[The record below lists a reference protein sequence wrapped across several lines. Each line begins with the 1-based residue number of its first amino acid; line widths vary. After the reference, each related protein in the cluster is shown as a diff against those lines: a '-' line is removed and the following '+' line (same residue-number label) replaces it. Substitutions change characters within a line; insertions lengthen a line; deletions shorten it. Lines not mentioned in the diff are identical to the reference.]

1 MWKIIKEADFYTT
14 SLLVSQDFVDEVF
27 EKKSRA
33 WGWVGFVVIIFYI
46 FNFMG
51 QWNNN
56 SSFFKTL
63 IVISTILFGIILI
76 IKLLLIKNK
85 TIRIIDYFLPTY
97 LLIIVLSLEVILQYI
112 FFSDN
117 YGKNMEIP
125 FIIELIF
132 LVYLNY
138 IFFKKGLNNSGI
150 SVKLTSLQKK
160 LEALSWL
167 FIGALL
173 LFAGS
178 FRVLKLSPQLA
189 DQASKYLSSNSF
201 SLMILIAVI
210 GLVPA
215 QFIQFTIGK
224 IVKNYW
230 LVKYSEEFKKQYN
243 IPNDVW
249 KNSK

>member
-1 MWKIIKEADFYTT
+1 MWKTIKEADFETT
-14 SLLVSQDFVDEVF
+14 SQLVTQEFVDEVF
-27 EKKSRA
+27 DKKSRA
-33 WGWVGFVVIIFYI
+33 WGWVGFVAIIFYI

-51 QWNNN
+51 QWSSN
-56 SSFFKTL
+56 SSFFKPI
-63 IVISTILFGIILI
+63 IVISSSLFGLILI
-76 IKLLLIKNK
+76 FKLLLKKNK
-85 TIRIIDYFLPTY
+85 TIRLIDYFLPTY
-97 LLIIVLSLEVILQYI
+97 LLITVLSLEVILQYM

-117 YGKNMEIP
+117 YGKNMIIP

-138 IFFKKGLNNSGI
+138 IFLKKGLNNSGI
-150 SVKLTSLQKK
+150 PIKLSSLQIK
-160 LEALSWL
+160 LETASWL
-167 FIGALL
+167 FLGALL

-201 SLMILIAVI
+201 SLMILIAII

-215 QFIQFTIGK
+215 QFIQFTVGK

-230 LVKYSEEFKKQYN
+230 LVKYSEEFKNQYN
-243 IPNDVW
+243 ISDEVW
-249 KNSK
+249 KNVR